1 MHHLTTLAEYCRFI
15 NIAPPRDEH
24 FDIRRFRDNMRT
36 VNRQQPPFR
45 HELYAVALRWQ
56 GTNRQVNG
64 RPVSANLFFNTPYQL
79 ISWDI
84 EADWEGWYIL
94 FDEDFARS
102 TPAGAQLLTEFP
114 FLSLDKSAPLD
125 LPEAEARQLDL
136 LFQQIWHEYHHN
148 RPDRAAFL
156 ATYAHLALLHVRRQF
171 SRQTPPAEPPTHEN
185 RAADVQLVAR
195 LQALLARSLVAP
207 DATAAARHP
216 SFYAEQLCFHPNHLN
231 AVVKRITGKTT
242 SQLVQEAVMT
252 AAKSLLLSTTLSVKE
267 VAYHLHF
274 SEPTHF
280 AGFFRKHAG
289 LTPQQFREQAVGR

>member
-1 MHHLTTLAEYCRFI
+1 MHHVTTLAEYCELI
-15 NIAPPRDEH
+15 SVPPPRDEH

-36 VNRQQPPFR
+36 VHRQQPAFR
-45 HELYAVALRWQ
+45 HEFYAVALRWQ

-64 RPVSANLFFNTPYQL
+64 QPVSANLFFNTPYQL

-84 EADWEGWYIL
+84 DADWEGWYIL

-102 TPAGAQLLTEFP
+102 TPAGSRLLTEFP
-114 FLSLDKSAPLD
+114 FLSLDKSTPLH
-125 LPEAEARQLDL
+125 LPEAEARQLDT
-136 LFQQIWHEYHHN
+136 LFEQIWHEYHHDAPH
-148 RPDRAAFL
+148 RLAFL

-171 SRQTPPAEPPTHEN
+171 SAQATAAEPGTQLN

-195 LQALLARSLVAP
+195 LQALLERHLVAP
-207 DATAAARHP
+207 DATAAVRHP
-216 SFYAEQLCFHPNHLN
+216 SFYAEQLCLHPNHLN

-242 SQLVQEAVMT
+242 SQLVQEATMT

-267 VAYHLHF
+267 VAYRLHF

-280 AGFFRKHAG
+280 IGFFRKHTG
-289 LTPQQFREQAVGR
+289 LTPLQFREK